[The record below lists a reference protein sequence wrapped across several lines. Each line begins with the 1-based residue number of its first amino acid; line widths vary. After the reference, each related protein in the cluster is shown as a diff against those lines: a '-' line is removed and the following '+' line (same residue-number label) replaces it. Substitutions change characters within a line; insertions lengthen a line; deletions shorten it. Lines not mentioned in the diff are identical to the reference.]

1 MSSLASQPWLSEV
14 EYPESD
20 GLPMAESDAARD
32 YLVYAVEALSLYFQ
46 ADPQVYVSGNLFIYY
61 EQGNPKAVVAPD
73 VFVVFGVE
81 KGKRRVYKTWEE
93 QDRVPS
99 FVLEITSKSTAT
111 EDQRTKKQLY
121 ANLGVQEYFQYD
133 PTGDY
138 LDPCLQGFTLQDGI
152 YRPLTKQDLGSEQL
166 QIWSQALGLWLR
178 VESGQLRFWENRQQ
192 QGLPTY
198 QEIDQARQAASDRAE
213 QERQRAEQERQ
224 RAEQEQQR
232 AERLA
237 ERLRDLGIDPE
248 DL

>member
-46 ADPQVYVSGNLFIYY
+46 SNPQVYVSGNLFIYY

-138 LDPCLQGFTLQDGI
+138 LNPCLQRFTLQDGI
-152 YRPLTKQDLGSEQL
+152 YRPLTRQDLGSDRL
-166 QIWSQALGLWLR
+166 QIWSQVLGLGLR
-178 VESGQLRFWENRQQ
+178 VESGQLRFRDDRQQ
-192 QGLPTY
+192 RALPTY
-198 QEIDQARQAASDRAE
+198 QEIDQARQAASDQAE
-213 QERQRAEQERQ
+213 QERQRAD
-224 RAEQEQQR
+224 QEQQR